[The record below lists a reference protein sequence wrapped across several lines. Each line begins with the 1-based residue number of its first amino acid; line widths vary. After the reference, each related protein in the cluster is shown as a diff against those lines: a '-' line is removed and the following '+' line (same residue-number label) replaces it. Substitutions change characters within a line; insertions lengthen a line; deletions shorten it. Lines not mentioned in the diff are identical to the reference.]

1 MPMLQGSPFDG
12 RVLCLKAGEVIFPS
26 SVSGGSSR
34 TDLPPMPDDDSSGG
48 SHLLLLPPV
57 PHRPLN

>member
-1 MPMLQGSPFDG
+1 MPMLQGGPFDG

-34 TDLPPMPDDDSSGG
+34 TDLPPMPDDDSGQSPFTLF
-48 SHLLLLPPV
+48 SFL
-57 PHRPLN
+57 PHRPPN